1 MIFLLLSLALL
12 VLPLQWIIAFFLAA
26 AVHELGHYAALRLCG
41 VPVYSLRINPGGAM
55 MHVDLMSRIQSVL
68 CSLAGPLAGLSLL
81 LFSRFMPRTA
91 LCACI
96 QSFYNLLPVYPL
108 DGGRVLH
115 SLPIAERTCLL
126 IEIAILSLI
135 ALAGIYGSLVLKLG
149 IFPLFISALTIR
161 RALEGKG
168 LEMRRGFRYNRGRLY
183 E

>member
-1 MIFLLLSLALL
+1 MIFILLALSLLI
-12 VLPLQWIIAFFLAA
+12 LPLPWILSFFLAA

-41 VPVYSLRINPGGAM
+41 VPVYSLQIRPGGAM
-55 MHVDLMSRIQSVL
+55 MQVERMTRVQSIL

-81 LFSRFMPRTA
+81 LLARILPRTA

-96 QSFYNLLPVYPL
+96 HSFYNLLPVYPL

-115 SLPIAERTCLL
+115 SLPITDRACRL
-126 IEIAILSLI
+126 IEIVILSLI
-135 ALAGIYGSLVLKLG
+135 VLAGIYGSIILKLG